1 MSKSTFYDILGV
13 DKTASDTEIKKAYRA
28 LSLKYH
34 PDRNSDDDAKSK
46 FQEINEAYETLS
58 DPAKRQ
64 AYDIGPVEQQMPFH
78 NMPGQGGFP
87 DINNIFH
94 MMFNG
99 GMGGMNGQNIRVFH
113 GGIPINIQRGGPFM
127 PPPEPI
133 VKNIEITIEQSYTGC
148 VLPIDIE
155 RWVLNNNIRTMENET
170 LYINIPQGIDN
181 NEMILIKEKGN
192 VVNQQLRG
200 DIKLVVTVTNNTI
213 FKRTGLDLIYNKSI
227 TLKEALCGFS
237 IEFVHLNGKR
247 MRLNNSDKPTIIKPG
262 HRNVFKSMGITR
274 EQSVGNLVLEM
285 DVIFPETLTPEQIV
299 GLSNLL

>member
-1 MSKSTFYDILGV
+1 MSKLTFYDILGV
-13 DKTASDTEIKKAYRA
+13 DKTASDTEIKKAYRS

-58 DPAKRQ
+58 DSAKRQ
-64 AYDIGPVEQQMPFH
+64 AYDVGPVEHPMPFH

-87 DINNIFH
+87 DINNIFN

-113 GGIPINIQRGGPFM
+113 CGIPINIQRGGPFM
-127 PPPEPI
+127 HPPEPI

-148 VLPIDIE
+148 VIPIDIE
-155 RWVLNNNIRTMENET
+155 RWVLNNNVRTIENET

-200 DIKLVVTVTNNTI
+200 DIKLAVTVTNNSI
-213 FKRTGLDLIYNKSI
+213 FKRSGLDLIYNKSI

-247 MRLNNSDKPTIIKPG
+247 LRLNNMDKPTIIKPG
-262 HRNVFKSMGITR
+262 HRNVFRSMGITR
-274 EQSVGNLVLEM
+274 EQSVGNLVLEL
-285 DVIFPETLTPEQIV
+285 DVTFPETLTPEQIV
-299 GLSNLL
+299 GLSELL